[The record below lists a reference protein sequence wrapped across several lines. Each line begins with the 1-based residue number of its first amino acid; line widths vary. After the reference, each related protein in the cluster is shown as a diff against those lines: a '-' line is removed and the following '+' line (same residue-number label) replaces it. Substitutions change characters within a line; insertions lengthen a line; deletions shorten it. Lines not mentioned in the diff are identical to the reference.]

1 MILKPDRETKHLC
14 GYLGFYID
22 SQFMRSSE
30 GIKEKLPIKNDEE
43 SSLVDKRFEISNLDL
58 IRDMIRFVILDTNQG
73 SVLNE

>member
-1 MILKPDRETKHLC
+1 
-14 GYLGFYID
+14 
-22 SQFMRSSE
+22 MRSSE